1 VAPPRFGLAC
11 LRLKGVGCDG
21 NKALL
26 AAVNNAGQHN
36 QFVLSSSTCCS
47 WRCRVAHVGASITT
61 TWTLP

>member
-1 VAPPRFGLAC
+1 MLLIYLRPCRFELVAPPRFGLAC

-36 QFVLSSSTCCS
+36 QSVL
-47 WRCRVAHVGASITT
+47 
-61 TWTLP
+61 